1 MIPVLRRGDPVDAFP
16 DPSHALRDPDG
27 LLAMG
32 GDLSPARLMAA
43 YRRGIFPWYGPGDP
57 ILWWSPDPR
66 AVLRPGAVHC
76 SRRLARSMRKS
87 GFRASLNEDFVAV
100 VEGCAAPRGTNAGTW
115 LVAEMQSAYA
125 RLHRLG
131 VAHSFELWDD
141 TRLIGGLY
149 GLALG
154 RAFFAES
161 MFSRAPDASK
171 MLLIIMG
178 EQLAR
183 RGFRLIDAQ
192 VASPHLLRMGA
203 ESWPRAR
210 FLEELAGAL
219 AEEPL
224 EPLASLDEDL
234 RRPAGAIGGCAAV
247 EQVPAM

>member
-1 MIPVLRRGDPVDAFP
+1 MITVLRPGDPVDGFP
-16 DPSHALRDPDG
+16 DPALALREPDG

-32 GDLSPARLMAA
+32 GDLSAARLLAA

-87 GFRASLNEDFVAV
+87 AFRASLDEDFVAV
-100 VEGCAAPRGTNAGTW
+100 LEGCAAPRGPDAGTW
-115 LVAEMQSAYA
+115 LVADMQAAYA

-131 VAHSFELWDD
+131 VAHSFELWDAE
-141 TRLIGGLY
+141 RLIGGLY

-154 RAFFAES
+154 RVFFAES
-161 MFSRAPDASK
+161 MFSRVPDASK
-171 MLLIIMG
+171 MLLVIAG

-203 ESWPRAR
+203 ELWPRAR
-210 FLEELAGAL
+210 FMKELAGAL
-219 AEEPL
+219 AEEPSEPL
-224 EPLASLDEDL
+224 EPLDEDL
-234 RRPAGAIGGCAAV
+234 RTPAGALISRAAV
-247 EQVPAM
+247 EQVPAL

>member
-1 MIPVLRRGDPVDAFP
+1 MIPVLRRGDPVDGFP
-16 DPSHALRDPDG
+16 DPARALREPDG

-32 GDLSPARLMAA
+32 GDLSPARLIAA

-87 GFRASLNEDFVAV
+87 AFRASLDEAFVAV
-100 VEGCAAPRGTNAGTW
+100 LEGCAAPRGPASGTW
-115 LVAEMQSAYA
+115 LVAEMQLAYA

-131 VAHSFELWDD
+131 VAHSFELWDGA
-141 TRLIGGLY
+141 RLIGGLY

-161 MFSRAPDASK
+161 MFSRVPDASK
-171 MLLIIMG
+171 MLMIIAG

-183 RGFRLIDAQ
+183 RDFRLIDAQ

-203 ESWPRAR
+203 ELWPRAR
-210 FLEELAGAL
+210 FLTELAGAL
-219 AEEPL
+219 AGDTAGPL
-224 EPLASLDEDL
+224 ESLDADL
-234 RRPAGAIGGCAAV
+234 RTPAGAIGRCAAV

>member
-1 MIPVLRRGDPVDAFP
+1 
-16 DPSHALRDPDG
+16 
-27 LLAMG
+27 
-32 GDLSPARLMAA
+32 
-43 YRRGIFPWYGPGDP
+43 
-57 ILWWSPDPR
+57 
-66 AVLRPGAVHC
+66 
-76 SRRLARSMRKS
+76 
-87 GFRASLNEDFVAV
+87 
-100 VEGCAAPRGTNAGTW
+100 
-115 LVAEMQSAYA
+115 
-125 RLHRLG
+125 
-131 VAHSFELWDD
+131 
-141 TRLIGGLY
+141 
-149 GLALG
+149 LALG
-154 RAFFAES
+154 RAFVAES